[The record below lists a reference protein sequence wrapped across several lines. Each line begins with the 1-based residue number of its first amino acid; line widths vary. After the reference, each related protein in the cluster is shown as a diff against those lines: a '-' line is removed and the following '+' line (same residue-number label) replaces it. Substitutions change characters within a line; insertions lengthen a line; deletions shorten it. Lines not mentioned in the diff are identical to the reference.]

1 MSNSGVD
8 KNVFISHTSSAP
20 LGTQDSV
27 DSNETVETNIGNE
40 GETEV
45 NNCFGNSN
53 SSASTEGSGAS
64 SSYSSSNTESPN
76 PTEESDEG
84 IDNFQDNQYQRV
96 YVDGSKVSVLAHQ
109 HNWLT
114 KFLLRTSVRPVPEE
128 RTRLKKSFLKNPFSV
143 ATWNWVSPVLRT
155 GFSRILEIKD
165 IYLIPED
172 EMNEVIMSSF
182 RNKLKQYKNGT
193 KRVKYAEFYAILYAV
208 RYWLLNSLISACF
221 FVAGALGMSLISRAL
236 IQKVEDIYMGEAKGH
251 GQAVGYAI
259 AATIIQFC
267 YQYAFIWNNFKTR
280 YFAEIM
286 RTVTI
291 SAVYDKLMRLSPEA
305 KQLYPA
311 GRITSLLT
319 TDTHRIFLAA
329 RWTSMVIVFGPAFGG
344 IVAIL
349 VVNLGASGLVGCGL
363 VLLGIVCNLILSKVV
378 TSLRKRSLPFADRRI
393 SLVRETVEHMR
404 VIKFYG
410 WEVSFVKLVS
420 AARKR
425 ETDFLKILG
434 IVEGTIDAFL
444 ISIPQFGGVLS
455 FAVRIITSHNLTP
468 AMAFPSLTL
477 FQLFVSFSMMFGTG
491 ITSHADALVSVK
503 RLEEFFTAPEDPSYV
518 MEDVPGK
525 VTISHGFFNWVAQTD
540 LDAKQ
545 DKKRFAWKSK
555 KNTEDED
562 SEKTPLYTKE
572 IREGAKKFPGLLDI
586 NLEIN
591 PKELV
596 YVVGSIGSGKSTLL
610 SGILGTIPKLSGTVT
625 SGGSS
630 SAVMTTWCQNATI
643 RDNILFGKPY
653 NRERYLRTLF
663 VCCLEP
669 DLDNL
674 PGRDLSEIGERGIT
688 LSGGQKARIALA
700 RCVYAGGD
708 VILLDDILSAVDSK
722 VANHILKYCIRGE
735 LKNSTRII
743 ATHNL
748 KLIGENDTVIYMTG
762 EGSMKIGKMR
772 VLEAQEPAF
781 YNLLQMTKVSDEEDE
796 SDAASIDGGEEAEL
810 EDMMTKEAIADTMIK
825 PINIDLLEKVGEGN
839 ETSKRDSKE
848 GSLYPLQTNETKEAY
863 AVKLMQ
869 KEKRAVGRVPAKIL
883 IDYIKSGSRIGL
895 MILVVLF
902 IVQACVAATVTMQSV
917 FLQFWTANKF
927 DEPSGFYIGIYCLI
941 VGLNAIAYMLLIFFV
956 SRFCYNSSSS
966 LHDGAIAR
974 LYKAPMSYFDTT
986 PLGRIINRFT
996 DDVSSL
1002 DTQMFALL
1010 GMMLFSSGVLLASLI
1025 TVFIYVPW
1033 TILAIIPTV
1042 TISFMLYNY
1051 YRISSI
1057 ELKRINSI
1065 FRGVTFSLLSESVSG
1080 LPVIIGYN
1088 RTDEFK
1094 NLLSER
1100 IDNMNISFQVNLAS
1114 QYWLALRVSTPV
1126 LCVTLVVTLLSAFQ
1140 IFHLDVSRVGMLLSL
1155 VPSLSTSIINILPNF
1170 VDLENQLNSV
1180 ERLHE
1185 MKYNVPQE
1193 APSSIPENAPP
1204 SSWPANGAIEFK
1216 HVSMK
1221 YRDDLPLTLDDVNF
1235 EIKGGE
1241 RIGICGRTGAGKST
1255 ILTALF
1261 RLAEI
1266 NKGQIIIDGIDVSQI
1281 GLTDLRSKL
1290 SIIPQEPILFQ
1301 GTIRSNLDPFS
1312 EKTDD
1317 ELWSALRRAGAVK
1330 EEDFMKLETSANSTD
1345 INERSA
1351 TLIVHNEH
1359 KFHLDARIDSNGEN
1373 FSLGERQLLALAR
1386 ALVRNPK
1393 ILVLDE
1399 ATAAVDVE
1407 TDQLIQD
1414 TVAKEFSEC
1423 TILCIAHR
1431 LQTIAKYDKVLVM
1444 SAGRVGEMGTP
1455 RELFE
1460 DKNSDFHGMCEE
1472 FGLHITDFN

>member
-1 MSNSGVD
+1 MSDNGGNND
-8 KNVFISHTSSAP
+8 KFKCH
-20 LGTQDSV
+20 V
-27 DSNETVETNIGNE
+27 DSSSMSTHDPIDSDVTDEAQFNIKKANKTG
-40 GETEV
+40 
-45 NNCFGNSN
+45 NCFENSD
-53 SSASTEGSGAS
+53 SSASREGSGAS
-64 SSYSSSNTESPN
+64 SSYSSSNTESPDS
-76 PTEESDEG
+76 TEESDEG

-128 RTRLKKSFLKNPFSV
+128 RTRLKKSFLKNPLSV

-291 SAVYDKLMRLSPEA
+291 SAVYDKLMRLSPEG

-329 RWTSMVIVFGPAFGG
+329 RWTSMVLVFGPAYGG

-363 VLLGIVCNLILSKVV
+363 VLLGIICNIILSRIV

-425 ETDFLKILG
+425 ETDFLKVLG
-434 IVEGTIDAFL
+434 MVEGTVDAFL
-444 ISIPQFGGVLS
+444 TSIPQFGGVLS

-477 FQLFVSFSMMFGTG
+477 FQLFVAFSMMFSNG

-518 MEDVPGK
+518 VEDVPGK
-525 VTISHGFFNWVAQTD
+525 VTISHGFFNWVANVD
-540 LDAKQ
+540 LDTKQ
-545 DKKRFAWKSK
+545 NKKRFAWKSK
-555 KNTEDED
+555 KKTDDVEN
-562 SEKTPLYTKE
+562 EKTPLYTKE

-762 EGSMKIGKMR
+762 EGSMKVGKMR
-772 VLEAQEPAF
+772 VLADQEPAF
-781 YNLLQMTKVSDEEDE
+781 YNLLQMTNVSDEADE
-796 SDAASIDGGEEAEL
+796 SDAASIDGGEEAEQ
-810 EDMMTKEAIADTMIK
+810 EDMMTKEVVADTMVK
-825 PINIDLLEKVGEGN
+825 SINIDLLEKVDVC
-839 ETSKRDSKE
+839 SKR
-848 GSLYPLQTNETKEAY
+848 SLDAKSLKQSRTNETKEEY

-869 KEKRAVGRVPAKIL
+869 KEKRAAGRVPAKTVL
-883 IDYIKSGSRIGL
+883 DYIRSGSRIGL
-895 MILVVLF
+895 FILVVIF
-902 IVQACVAATVTMQSV
+902 TIQACVATSQAMQSV
-917 FLQFWTANKF
+917 FLQFWTSNKF

-941 VGLNAIAYMLLIFFV
+941 VALRAIFFMLLIAFV

-966 LHDGAIAR
+966 LHDGAIER
-974 LYKAPMSYFDTT
+974 LYRAPMSYFDTT

-996 DDVSSL
+996 DDVNSL
-1002 DTQMFALL
+1002 DTQMLTLL
-1010 GMMLFSSGVLLASLI
+1010 RMTLFSSGILLASLI
-1025 TVFIYVPW
+1025 TVFVYVPW
-1033 TILAIIPTV
+1033 TILAIIPTI
-1042 TISFMLYNY
+1042 TISLLLYNY

-1057 ELKRINSI
+1057 ELKRINSV
-1065 FRGVTFSLLSESVSG
+1065 FRGITFSLLSESVSG
-1080 LPVIIGYN
+1080 LPVILGYD
-1088 RTDEFK
+1088 RADEFK

-1114 QYWLALRVSTPV
+1114 QYWLALRISSPV
-1126 LCVTLVVTLLSAFQ
+1126 LCVTLVVALLSAFQ

-1155 VPSLSTSIINILPNF
+1155 IPTLSVAIVNILPNF

-1185 MKYNVPQE
+1185 IKYNIPQE
-1193 APSSIPENAPP
+1193 APAFIPENAPP

-1221 YRDDLPLTLDDVNF
+1221 YRDDLPIALNDVSF
-1235 EIKGGE
+1235 QIKGGE

-1330 EEDFMKLETSANSTD
+1330 EEDFMKLETDASSTD
-1345 INERSA
+1345 TDERSA
-1351 TLIVHNEH
+1351 TVIVHNEH

-1460 DKNSDFHGMCEE
+1460 DKNSDFHGMCED
-1472 FGLHITDFN
+1472 FGLRDSDFN